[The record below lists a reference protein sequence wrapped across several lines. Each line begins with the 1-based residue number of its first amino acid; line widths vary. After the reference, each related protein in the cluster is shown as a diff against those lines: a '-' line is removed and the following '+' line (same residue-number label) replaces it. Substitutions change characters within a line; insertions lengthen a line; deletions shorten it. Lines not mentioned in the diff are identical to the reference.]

1 VSTGEIEHL
10 HPRFELEEPPD
21 QLRLGVALLVAE
33 EVLVEVQEVLV
44 EELLALPVPS
54 LRQGQGPPI
63 PFEG

>member
-1 VSTGEIEHL
+1 VSTREIEHF
-10 HPRFELEEPPD
+10 HPRLELEEPPD

-33 EVLVEVQEVLV
+33 EVLVEVQVVLV
-44 EELLALPVPS
+44 EELLAIHFPR